1 MDWYV
6 TKLRLVRVV
15 GSGKWPDALTARNA
29 NRYPLQFHFRPQL
42 ELATSKSKFKLQGG
56 DTNII
61 GQASVLIYSI
71 NIHGQILKKMNYFIF
86 YISGV
91 FTVWFIDKF
100 FSDERN
106 YVSWSIVVS
115 RWTLSLLSWISIIV
129 FLAIQLSSAISKQI
143 TTKSKPPSWL

>member
-1 MDWYV
+1 
-6 TKLRLVRVV
+6 
-15 GSGKWPDALTARNA
+15 
-29 NRYPLQFHFRPQL
+29 
-42 ELATSKSKFKLQGG
+42 
-56 DTNII
+56 
-61 GQASVLIYSI
+61 
-71 NIHGQILKKMNYFIF
+71 MNYFIF

-91 FTVWFIDKF
+91 YTVWFLDKF

-115 RWTLSLLSWISIIV
+115 RLTLSFLSWISILV